1 VWLLQNFKGD
11 EKTKKLLDIL
21 RKRDDR
27 QLLPFCQALVET
39 GQAHVAERLG
49 YRGELS

>member
-1 VWLLQNFKGD
+1 LLQNFKGD
-11 EKTKKLLDIL
+11 QKTDQLLRML
-21 RKRDDR
+21 VQADDR
-27 QLLPFCQALVET
+27 HLPAFCQALVDT